1 MKNMNKKQEET
12 CQVRIMEQ
20 ERKAFTVR
28 LDKQDLGSLRKEA
41 KSCKPKK
48 SLQQHV
54 EGILLDW
61 LKTQK

>member
-1 MKNMNKKQEET
+1 
-12 CQVRIMEQ
+12 MEQ

-41 KSCKPKK
+41 KDCKPKK

-61 LKTQK
+61 LKKTQK